1 MDIQKLTIGEV
12 AKVEELSGLPIS
24 ALGDENKPKGKLL
37 VALVYVIKRRED
49 DSFRPH
55 DAEKF
60 TMEEVEA
67 ILGLNAQEDEDDPKG
82 K

>member
-24 ALGDENKPKGKLL
+24 ALADENKPKGKLL

-49 DSFRPH
+49 ESFRPH
-55 DAEKF
+55 DAEKL
-60 TMEEVEA
+60 TMEEVND
-67 ILGLNAQEDEDDPKG
+67 ILGLSVDEGEDDPKG
-82 K
+82 